1 MLSSNLEYNF
11 SYIVRHIILEFCKT
25 LENMNMNRT
34 FMGPDFAETFVSNY
48 YLSTYCVKS
57 LALNLKS
64 KTRGIDQGE
73 IDLNRRHVV
82 GLVVVKPC
90 V

>member
-11 SYIVRHIILEFCKT
+11 SYIARHIIFEFCKT

-34 FMGPDFAETFVSNY
+34 FMGPDFAETFVSYY

-57 LALNLKS
+57 LASKS
-64 KTRGIDQGE
+64 KI
-73 IDLNRRHVV
+73 
-82 GLVVVKPC
+82 
-90 V
+90 